1 MTLRLSNNSLTRYVD
16 RQGYAAAE
24 PVPLDGALGEVAA
37 SLLAWLGAQLA
48 TGETLADVVLES
60 SGQVATAFE
69 TQTDEEGNESQVAT
83 AFRPTIS
90 AAVSVTAP
98 LGSRTFVVSSES
110 LPTELRDGLLA
121 AWQSL
126 SQPSEPSAP
135 SANFA

>member
-1 MTLRLSNNSLTRYVD
+1 MTLRLSNNTLTRYVT

-24 PVPLDGALGEVAA
+24 NVPLDGQLGEVAA

-48 TGETLADVVLES
+48 TGETLADVVMES
-60 SGQVATAFE
+60 SGQVATAYE
-69 TQTDEEGNESQVAT
+69 TATDEEGNESQVAT
-83 AFRPTIS
+83 AYRPTIS
-90 AAVSVTAP
+90 AAASVTAP

-126 SQPSEPSAP
+126 SEPSVP
-135 SANFA
+135 SV

>member
-1 MTLRLSNNSLTRYVD
+1 MTLRLANQSLTRYVD

-24 PVPLDGALGEVAA
+24 PVPLDGDLGEVAA
-37 SLLAWLGAQLA
+37 SLLAWLSAQLA
-48 TGETLADVVLES
+48 SGETLADVVLEA

-69 TQTDEEGNESQVAT
+69 TTTDEDGNDIEVAT

-110 LPTELRDGLLA
+110 LPSALRDGLVA
-121 AWQSL
+121 AWGAL
-126 SQPSEPSAP
+126 EA
-135 SANFA
+135 

>member
-1 MTLRLSNNSLTRYVD
+1 MNLLLSNNQLTKFSRT
-16 RQGYAAAE
+16 GEYATTTNI
-24 PVPLDGALGEVAA
+24 PLEGDVAA
-37 SLLAWLGAQLA
+37 VAAGLLAWLAAQLA
-48 TGETLADVVLES
+48 EGETLSQVMLES
-60 SGQVATAFE
+60 SGQVATAYE
-69 TQTDEEGNESQVAT
+69 TATDEEGNEIEVAT

>member
-1 MTLRLSNNSLTRYVD
+1 MTLRLANNALTRYVQ

-24 PVPLDGALGEVAA
+24 PVPLVGDLGEVAA

-69 TQTDEEGNESQVAT
+69 TQTDEDGNEVEVAT
-83 AFRPTIS
+83 AFRKTIS

-98 LGSRTFVVSSES
+98 LGSRTFVMSSES
-110 LPTELRDGLLA
+110 LPSELRDGLIVM
-121 AWQSL
+121 WSQIQS
-126 SQPSEPSAP
+126 
-135 SANFA
+135 N